1 MLDVTAISD
10 SSYQFKTDP
19 KSLNEIKAVL
29 ENDYKSS
36 LSIVSSE
43 LTHVSANPIELGE
56 DDLELVELFE
66 EKIHQVI
73 AKSDIHF
80 ELGNIYYNFDF

>member
-1 MLDVTAISD
+1 MAISD
-10 SSYQFKTDP
+10 NSYQFKTDP

-29 ENDYKSS
+29 EKDYKSS

-43 LTHVSANPIELGE
+43 LTYVSANPIEPSE
-56 DDLELVELFE
+56 DDLESVELFE